1 MLGSARGPACCHR
14 PLWPTLNFC
23 FALKSVFSTR
33 FQTKFILASRQNPHA
48 SRVRSPERLAP
59 SFGAICGGEVTV
71 LVEPQNLDEA
81 IFLIGV
87 GHCSKAIAKLCV
99 ECGLFVTVVD
109 DRNELMKDLPE
120 NVSAVAQTTP
130 AEFIRN
136 REWQQDEALV
146 IASRNYEID
155 RDALIAAL
163 AIQGIGYIGMIGSR
177 RKVLPVFDQLKENG
191 NQGRTPRAGLRP
203 SRARHWRRFSG
214 RNCGQRPG

>member
-1 MLGSARGPACCHR
+1 
-14 PLWPTLNFC
+14 
-23 FALKSVFSTR
+23 
-33 FQTKFILASRQNPHA
+33 
-48 SRVRSPERLAP
+48 
-59 SFGAICGGEVTV
+59 

-163 AIQGIGYIGMIGSR
+163 AIQGIDYIGMIGSR
-177 RKVLPVFDQLKENG
+177 RKVRPVFDQLKENG

-214 RNCGQRPG
+214 RNCGQRPGRNSGCLEKTKGRAFADGYPSVTFWGQRSSRDQVSSDAEPPSCLYATLIKAIPSAYGDG